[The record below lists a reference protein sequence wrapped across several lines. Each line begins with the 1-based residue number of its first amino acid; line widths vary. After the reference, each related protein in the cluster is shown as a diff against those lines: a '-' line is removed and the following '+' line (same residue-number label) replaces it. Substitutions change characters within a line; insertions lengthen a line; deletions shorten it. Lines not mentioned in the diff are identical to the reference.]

1 MRERLANDGDL
12 SRPRGDRV
20 TVSVVVET
28 WNLDGELEP
37 LRRTIALLA
46 PQLGDAELVIT
57 HACIPPV
64 LRGELAGE
72 LAITWVELP
81 LTAGYYEHKNRG
93 FAAARGD
100 IVAFIDGDCE
110 PDSRWLHQLT
120 SPIARGEAR
129 VVAGHTSYA
138 GPLAPIA
145 NRLDFPYFTH
155 DRTRGTVRNFFAN
168 NVAFARAV
176 FLGYPEIPCMFH
188 GQCQVLALQL
198 LAADVA
204 IHHAEPAR
212 VIHAWPANARSWL
225 EVRLLR
231 GADTTSLL
239 PHVVAHYAPRAPKLA
254 TGRLPALAVL
264 AARAVTAIPHA
275 LRRGPRLRSLA
286 LVAAVSVVDSLGCLA
301 APAVY
306 RQYGVA

>member
-1 MRERLANDGDL
+1 
-12 SRPRGDRV
+12 V
-20 TVSVVVET
+20 TVSIVVET
-28 WNLDGELEP
+28 WNLDGELEL
-37 LRRTIALLA
+37 LRRLLALLT

-57 HACIPPV
+57 HACIPPI
-64 LRGELAGE
+64 LRAELAGE

-100 IVAFIDGDCE
+100 LVAFIDGDCE
-110 PDSRWLHQLT
+110 PDPVWLRHLT
-120 SPIARGEAR
+120 SPIACGDAR

-138 GPLAPIA
+138 GSLARIA
-145 NRLDFPYFTH
+145 NRLDFPYFAH

-168 NVAFARAV
+168 NVAFARDA
-176 FLGYPEIPCMFH
+176 FLGYPAIPCMFH

-198 LAADVA
+198 LAADIA
-204 IHHAEPAR
+204 IHYADAAR

-239 PHVVAHYAPRAPKLA
+239 PHVVAHYAPRAAKLA

-264 AARAVTAIPHA
+264 ATRAVTAIPHA
-275 LRRGPRLRSLA
+275 LRHGPRIRSLA
-286 LVAAVSVVDSLGCLA
+286 LVAAVSLVDAIGCIA

>member
-1 MRERLANDGDL
+1 M
-12 SRPRGDRV
+12 
-20 TVSVVVET
+20 VSVVVET

-37 LRRTIALLA
+37 LRRLIGLLV
-46 PQLGDAELVIT
+46 PQLGAAELVIT

-64 LRGELAGE
+64 LRAELAGE

-81 LTAGYYEHKNRG
+81 LSAGYYEHKNRG

-100 IVAFIDGDCE
+100 VVAFIDGDCE
-110 PDSRWLHQLT
+110 PDPAWLRHLT
-120 SPIARGEAR
+120 SPIVRGDAQ

-138 GPLAPIA
+138 GPLARIA

-168 NVAFARAV
+168 NVAFARTA
-176 FLGYPEIPCMFH
+176 FLGYPAIPCMFH

-198 LAADVA
+198 LAAGIA
-204 IHHAEPAR
+204 IHYADAAR

-239 PHVVAHYAPRAPKLA
+239 PHVVAHYAPRAPRLA

-264 AARAVTAIPHA
+264 ATRAVTAIPHA
-275 LRRGPRLRSLA
+275 LCRGPRIRSLA
-286 LVAAVSVVDSLGCLA
+286 LVAAVSLVDSIGCIA

-306 RQYGVA
+306 RQYGIA